1 MNKPPE
7 RPWEHGPNPPA
18 HLHAKPGPGGLL
30 LAAADEVRSAGPLRL
45 ALGAVG
51 IVGIA
56 FGVVRI
62 LTSADATKPL
72 QLIKWLIAAV
82 ILHDAILAP
91 ATVVVS
97 WAVARVVK
105 GRAQAYVLAGLAVA
119 ALTTLVAMP
128 LLYRHGKS
136 APGTT
141 LLTRNYAV
149 NLLVL
154 LAVIAVGSAIAYLV
168 LGRRART
175 APAALAAPPA
185 TAGAP
190 SSMNDRVPRD
200 H

>member
-91 ATVVVS
+91 ATVVIS
-97 WAVARVVK
+97 WAVARMIK
-105 GRAQAYVLAGLAVA
+105 GRAQAYVLSGLAVA
-119 ALTTLVAMP
+119 GLTTLVALP

-141 LLTRNYAV
+141 LLTRNYGV

-154 LAVIAVGSAIAYLV
+154 LAVIAIGSAIAYLIM
-168 LGRRART
+168 GRRT
-175 APAALAAPPA
+175 APTA

-190 SSMNDRVPRD
+190 SSVNDRAPHD